1 MIVGVGIDIVEL
13 ARIREMLDR
22 HGERFLRRVL
32 AEGEEAYCRSQ
43 ADPVPHVGGRWA
55 AKEAAVKAFGTGF
68 TDGIGWRDVEVVREA
83 SGQPRLRFHGRA
95 AELIRDRG
103 ITVAHVSLAHDRSV
117 ATAIVV
123 LEVP

>member
-1 MIVGVGIDIVEL
+1 VIVGLGIDIVEL

-22 HGERFLRRVL
+22 HGDRFYRRIL
-32 AEGEEAYCRSQ
+32 SESEEAYCRSQ

-68 TDGIGWRDVEVVREA
+68 SDGIGWKDVEVWRET
-83 SGQPRLRFHGRA
+83 SGLPRLRFHGRA
-95 AELIRDRG
+95 AELVRDRG

-117 ATAIVV
+117 ATAVVV